1 MSHPKYAGKKASRK
15 DVFSNGLSDGEDD
28 HAAEEDG
35 EENDREEDEED
46 DTAEEEDEDEE
57 MTFDY
62 DELDDLAAS
71 KGKGGIRSTLLQ
83 KSSKSRDNDEE
94 EEEGKGTKGH
104 SVFVFFL
111 TPSQKLG
118 IKNQRFFLLRLLLS

>member
-15 DVFSNGLSDGEDD
+15 DVFSNGLSDEEDD

-35 EENDREEDEED
+35 EEDDGEEDEED

-62 DELDDLAAS
+62 DELDDLAAAS
-71 KGKGGIRSTLLQ
+71 KGKAGMRSTLLQ
-83 KSSKSRDNDEE
+83 KSSKSHDDDEG
-94 EEEGKGTKGH
+94 EEGKGTKGH

-118 IKNQRFFLLRLLLS
+118 VKNQRFFLLRLLLS